1 MGCLRELIQFLSTQA
16 INLQMIYIFKIDPR
30 LFQHVIQNPYHLGE
44 DIDVVGIKE
53 LSCAEYQSLQHGGK
67 SKDGNIYI
75 LKCNYLK
82 LSCVLCSHIEIEST

>member
-53 LSCAEYQSLQHGGK
+53 LSCAELQGLQHGGK
-67 SKDGNIYI
+67 SRDGNIYI
-75 LKCNYLK
+75 LKCNYLN
-82 LSCVLCSHIEIEST
+82 SSYVLCSHIEI